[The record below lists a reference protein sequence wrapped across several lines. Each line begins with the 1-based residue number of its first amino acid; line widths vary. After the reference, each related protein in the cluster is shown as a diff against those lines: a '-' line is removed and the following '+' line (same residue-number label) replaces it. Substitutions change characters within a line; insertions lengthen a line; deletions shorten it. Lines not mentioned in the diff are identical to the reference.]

1 MKTKRNCIIGLVA
14 LAFVILLC
22 LCLHLVIRKPDREPA
37 GNDKDVLS
45 DSEYNAGSSDKFDDI
60 PGYSN
65 DAGSSGA
72 GNAESGTDSIGTGST
87 GTNSNGD
94 GSGEDEGWSPF
105 Y

>member
-1 MKTKRNCIIGLVA
+1 MKTKRNCFIGLVA

-22 LCLHLVIRKPDREPA
+22 LCLHLVIKKTDREPA

-65 DAGSSGA
+65 DAGSNETGT
-72 GNAESGTDSIGTGST
+72 AETGTGST